1 MTDRTEE
8 EQREWVRDMSDR
20 ASTLYWN
27 STRSVNS
34 IADDLGLS
42 KGRLYDLIRPLGSGE
57 TCPNC
62 QSELIFENRTAQEH
76 HDQACP
82 VCDTDDAPV
91 VPIRSAAEPAVPS
104 AHAADP
110 SDSTDAEEFPPF
122 SSETK
127 RTVAGFVVGTV
138 AGLLLGKYLRS

>member
-1 MTDRTEE
+1 MTRPVQSAIPT
-8 EQREWVRDMSDR
+8 
-20 ASTLYWN
+20 TLQ
-27 STRSVNS
+27 SF
-34 IADDLGLS
+34 LS
-42 KGRLYDLIRPLGSGE
+42 G
-57 TCPNC
+57 
-62 QSELIFENRTAQEH
+62 
-76 HDQACP
+76 
-82 VCDTDDAPV
+82 
-91 VPIRSAAEPAVPS
+91 SAAEPAVPS